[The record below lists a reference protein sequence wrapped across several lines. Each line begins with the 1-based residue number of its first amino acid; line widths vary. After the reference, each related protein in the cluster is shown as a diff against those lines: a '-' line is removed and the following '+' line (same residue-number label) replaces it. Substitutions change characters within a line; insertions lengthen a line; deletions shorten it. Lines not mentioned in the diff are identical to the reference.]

1 MRASSHHLLQSLK
14 ALTSV
19 TVDQAQ
25 LLCCLIQV
33 LFDCLG
39 LLVVTLALTIQL
51 MQHSRPSGARIVCA
65 TDGEE
70 AHGGYG

>member
-1 MRASSHHLLQSLK
+1 MRAYSHHLLQSLK

-33 LFDCLG
+33 LFDSLS
-39 LLVVTLALTIQL
+39 LLVVKLELTIQL
-51 MQHSRPSGARIVCA
+51 IQHRRPSGGRIMSVA
-65 TDGEE
+65 D
-70 AHGGYG
+70 